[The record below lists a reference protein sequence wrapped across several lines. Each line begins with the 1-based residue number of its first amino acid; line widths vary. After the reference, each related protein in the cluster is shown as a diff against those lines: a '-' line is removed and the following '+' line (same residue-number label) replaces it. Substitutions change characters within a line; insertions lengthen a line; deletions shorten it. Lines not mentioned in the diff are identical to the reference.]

1 MKTGYFKQI
10 DDSAAKGF
18 ISISLYPSNN
28 DNVSLEFRSLA
39 PNWKLMK
46 NLKSNKISEATFV
59 KEYKKQLNNLNAKSI
74 FEQINFLTSGIEP
87 ILMTHG
93 NKTSF
98 CHRHILAEWFEEE
111 LGVIVEEFKVGNLTR
126 SKAYMKK
133 ITQKSLFEN
142 E

>member
-10 DDSAAKGF
+10 DDSAAEGF

-28 DNVSLEFRSLA
+28 DNVLLEFRALA
-39 PNWKLMK
+39 PNWKLME

-74 FEQINFLTSGIEP
+74 FEQINFLSSGNEP

-98 CHRHILAEWFEEE
+98 CHRHILAKWFEEE
-111 LGVIVEEFKVGNLTR
+111 LGVIVEEFKIGNVIR
-126 SKAYMKK
+126 SDGYMKK

>member
-1 MKTGYFKQI
+1 MKTGFFKQI

-18 ISISLYPSNN
+18 ISIALYPSKN
-28 DNVSLEFRSLA
+28 DNVLLEFRALA
-39 PNWKLMK
+39 PNWKLME
-46 NLKSNKISEATFV
+46 NLKSNRISEAIFI

-74 FEQINFLTSGIEP
+74 FEQINFLSSGNEP

-98 CHRHILAEWFEEE
+98 CHRHIVAKWFEDE
-111 LGVIVEEFKVGNLTR
+111 LGVIIEEFKIGNVTR
-126 SKAYMKK
+126 SHGYMKK

>member
-1 MKTGYFKQI
+1 MKTGFFKQI
-10 DDSAAKGF
+10 DDSATKGF
-18 ISISLYPSNN
+18 VSIALHPSKN
-28 DNVSLEFRSLA
+28 DNVLLEFRALA
-39 PNWKLMK
+39 PNWKLME
-46 NLKSNKISEATFV
+46 NLKSNKISEDVFV

-74 FEQINFLTSGIEP
+74 FEQINFLSSGNEP

-98 CHRHILAEWFEEE
+98 CHRHILAKWFEEE
-111 LGVIVEEFKVGNLTR
+111 LGVIVEEFKIGNVIR
-126 SKAYMKK
+126 SHGYMKK

>member
-18 ISISLYPSNN
+18 ISIALYPSKN
-28 DNVSLEFRSLA
+28 DNVLLEFRALA
-39 PNWKLMK
+39 PNWKLME
-46 NLKSNKISEATFV
+46 NLKSNKISEDVFV

-74 FEQINFLTSGIEP
+74 FEQINFLSAGNEP

-98 CHRHILAEWFEEE
+98 CHRHILAKWFEEE
-111 LGVIVEEFKVGNLTR
+111 LGVIVEEFKIGNVIR
-126 SKAYMKK
+126 SHGYMKK

>member
-10 DDSAAKGF
+10 DDSSAKGF
-18 ISISLYPSNN
+18 ISIALNPSKN
-28 DNVSLEFRSLA
+28 DNVLLEFRALA
-39 PNWKLMK
+39 PNWKLME
-46 NLKSNKISEATFV
+46 NLKSNRISEAIFI

-74 FEQINFLTSGIEP
+74 FEQIYFLSSGNEP

-98 CHRHILAEWFEEE
+98 CHRHILAKWFEDE
-111 LGVIVEEFKVGNLTR
+111 LGVIIEEFKIGNVTR
-126 SKAYMKK
+126 SQGYMKK

>member
-1 MKTGYFKQI
+1 MKTGFFKQI

-18 ISISLYPSNN
+18 ISIALYPSKN
-28 DNVSLEFRSLA
+28 DNVLLEFRALA
-39 PNWKLMK
+39 PNWKLME
-46 NLKSNKISEATFV
+46 NLKSNKISEDVFV

-74 FEQINFLTSGIEP
+74 FEQINFLSSGNEP

-98 CHRHILAEWFEEE
+98 CHRHILAKWFEEE
-111 LGVIVEEFKVGNLTR
+111 LGVIVEEFKIGNVIR
-126 SKAYMKK
+126 SDGYMKK

>member
-1 MKTGYFKQI
+1 MKTGFFKQI

-18 ISISLYPSNN
+18 ISIALYPSKN
-28 DNVSLEFRSLA
+28 DNVLLEFRALA
-39 PNWKLMK
+39 TNWKLME
-46 NLKSNKISEATFV
+46 NLKSNKISEAIFI

-74 FEQINFLTSGIEP
+74 FEQINFLSSGNEP

-98 CHRHILAEWFEEE
+98 CHRHILAKWFEEE
-111 LGVIVEEFKVGNLTR
+111 LGVIVEEFKIGNVIR
-126 SKAYMKK
+126 SDGYMKK

>member
-1 MKTGYFKQI
+1 M
-10 DDSAAKGF
+10 
-18 ISISLYPSNN
+18 
-28 DNVSLEFRSLA
+28 E
-39 PNWKLMK
+39 
-46 NLKSNKISEATFV
+46 NLKSNKISEDVFV

-74 FEQINFLTSGIEP
+74 FEQINFLSAGNEP

-98 CHRHILAEWFEEE
+98 CHRHILAKWFEEE
-111 LGVIVEEFKVGNLTR
+111 LGVIVEEFKIGNVIR
-126 SKAYMKK
+126 SHGYMKK

>member
-18 ISISLYPSNN
+18 ISIALYPSKN
-28 DNVSLEFRSLA
+28 DNVLLEFRALA
-39 PNWKLMK
+39 PNWKLME
-46 NLKSNKISEATFV
+46 NLKSNKISEDVFV

-74 FEQINFLTSGIEP
+74 FEQINFLSAGNEP

-98 CHRHILAEWFEEE
+98 CHRHILAKWFEEE
-111 LGVIVEEFKVGNLTR
+111 LGVIVEEFKIGNVIR
-126 SKAYMKK
+126 SDGYMKK

>member
-18 ISISLYPSNN
+18 ISIALYPSKN
-28 DNVSLEFRSLA
+28 DNVLLEFRALA
-39 PNWKLMK
+39 PNWKLME
-46 NLKSNKISEATFV
+46 NLKSNKISEDVFV

-74 FEQINFLTSGIEP
+74 FEQINFLSAGNEP

-98 CHRHILAEWFEEE
+98 CHRH
-111 LGVIVEEFKVGNLTR
+111 TC
-126 SKAYMKK
+126 
-133 ITQKSLFEN
+133 
-142 E
+142 

>member
-18 ISISLYPSNN
+18 ISIALYPSKN
-28 DNVSLEFRSLA
+28 DNVLLEFRALA
-39 PNWKLMK
+39 PNWKLME
-46 NLKSNKISEATFV
+46 NLKSNRISEAIFI

-74 FEQINFLTSGIEP
+74 FEQINFLSSGNEP

-98 CHRHILAEWFEEE
+98 CHRHILAKWFEEE
-111 LGVIVEEFKVGNLTR
+111 LGVIVEEFKIGNVIR
-126 SKAYMKK
+126 SHGYMKK